1 MIHGSTFS
9 AFIFDC
15 DGVLVNSE
23 LIVQKIVLAHLA
35 TQGLHYD
42 LETFSNNFTGIAD
55 NEFYTLLNRD
65 AEQETGT
72 PLPDTFRTALEED
85 LGAAIRADL
94 QAISGAYEFVS
105 TLNHT
110 RAVASSS
117 GYEHLID
124 KLSMTGLIDLF
135 GEHVFSADSVANGK
149 PAPDVFLHAADKLGV
164 PPDQCLVMEDS
175 VNGVLSARSA
185 GMRVIGFTGGGHCL
199 PGHADRLSQAGA
211 ERVVDHFSELSVT

>member
-1 MIHGSTFS
+1 MIRGSTFS

-35 TQGLHYD
+35 QHGLQYD
-42 LETFSNNFTGIAD
+42 LETFSNKFTGIAD
-55 NEFYTLLNRD
+55 NEFYTLLNQD

-72 PLPDTFRTALEED
+72 PLPEAFRTTLEEL
-85 LGAAIRADL
+85 LGSAIRADL
-94 QAISGAYEFVS
+94 QAVSGAFEFVS
-105 TLNHT
+105 SLNHV

-117 GYEHLID
+117 GAQHLID

-135 GEHVFSADSVANGK
+135 GGNVFSADAVENGK
-149 PAPDVFLHAADKLGV
+149 PAPDVFLHAADRLGV
-164 PPDQCLVMEDS
+164 APDQCLVMEDS
-175 VNGVLSARSA
+175 INGVLAARSA

-199 PGHADRLSQAGA
+199 PGPA
-211 ERVVDHFSELSVT
+211 